1 MVVGCGVGGL
11 DAEADHA
18 TMRVQCSGD
27 RSRVNVIAGK
37 LVAAGAVVVEC
48 QAGPTRIVTW
58 VVDVNVV
65 AGVHQLVVEADAF
78 HAIGVGDLGG
88 DMDLFAR

>member
-88 DMDLFAR
+88 DTDLFAR